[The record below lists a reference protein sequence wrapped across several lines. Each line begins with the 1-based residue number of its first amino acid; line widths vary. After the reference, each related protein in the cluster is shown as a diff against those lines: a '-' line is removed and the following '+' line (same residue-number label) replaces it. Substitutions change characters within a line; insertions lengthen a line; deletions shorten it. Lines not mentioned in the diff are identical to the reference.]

1 MAAAQNLWV
10 LIMQIFTKLL
20 SIVSVIVSLPLI
32 AGCKTLPSLPQTDP
46 GGKAISYGVPFA
58 LMPERVTPNDATI
71 SIYQNRRSE
80 FIATRKFQN
89 RLYTIPANINAPEF
103 PQIQNPT
110 SAIMERELSNGYILS
125 YLLFERGFIKY
136 NGIAKQGRFS
146 SDIDDET
153 ELYIHSS
160 GKSVVSYLLGHA
172 ICDGYISSIDET
184 LDWPLLSKT
193 LYQGQPL
200 RNLLNMK
207 AGDQHTINESSSHV
221 MGSAVHHRDLSLDLV
236 VESLNGTK
244 KIGDQ
249 MFYNNLIT
257 DLIFGYV
264 MFKVGDD
271 YDEFM
276 RKIFQEK
283 IGIKRPVSYE
293 MRKDAWLSYRG
304 RREVR
309 ATHEFVMT
317 RMDFLRIGVAMM
329 RDYQSQNCVGQYLKE
344 VQSQALRWY
353 KYKALPKP
361 EDSWLW
367 MNSYA
372 RKYGAQFYFDFDE
385 LEGRNIFGLEG
396 RNSQIMMIDMDK
408 SRVLVVHSAATAWDP
423 RVFVL
428 NVLTNGEVP
437 H

>member
-1 MAAAQNLWV
+1 LKKLSNTV
-10 LIMQIFTKLL
+10 LLTSVAVTSMLL
-20 SIVSVIVSLPLI
+20 

-46 GGKAISYGVPFA
+46 GGKAVSYGAPFS
-58 LMPERVTPNDATI
+58 LMPERATPNDSTI
-71 SIYQNRRSE
+71 SMYQDRRST
-80 FIATRKFQN
+80 FIAVRKAQK
-89 RLYTIPANINAPEF
+89 RLYTIPANSKAPDF
-103 PQIQNPT
+103 SQIQNPMSVT
-110 SAIMERELSNGYILS
+110 MERELSNGYILS
-125 YLLFERGFIKY
+125 YLLFERGVIKY
-136 NGIAKQGRFS
+136 NGVAKQGRFS

-153 ELYIHSS
+153 QLYIHSS
-160 GKSVVSYLLGHA
+160 GKSVVSYILGHA
-172 ICDGYISSIDET
+172 ICDGYISSIDEP
-184 LDWPLLSKT
+184 LNWPLLSKT

-207 AGDQHTINESSSHV
+207 AGDQHTTNEGSSHV
-221 MGSAVHHRDLSLDLV
+221 MGSTFHHRDLSLNLV
-236 VESLNGTK
+236 VDSLNGTK

-257 DLIFGYV
+257 DLLFGYV
-264 MFKVGDD
+264 SFKVGDD
-271 YDEFM
+271 YDEFL
-276 RKIFQEK
+276 RKIFQQK
-283 IGIKRPVSYE
+283 IGIKGPVSYE
-293 MRKDAWLSYRG
+293 MRKDAWGSYRG
-304 RREVR
+304 KQEIR

-353 KYKALPKP
+353 KYKGLTKP
-361 EDSWLW
+361 EDSWRW

-385 LEGRNIFGLEG
+385 LQGRNIFGLEG

-428 NVLTNGEVP
+428 DVLKNGQVP